1 MSMPAV
7 ALARAPEASAAE
19 PFVEASPFRDFSQPW
34 LDLNDKSVLVT
45 GGTGSF
51 GKHFVK
57 QVIANYKP
65 RRVIIFSRDELKQ
78 SEMAQDFPQSQYP
91 FMRYFI
97 GDVRDRDRLD
107 LALRDVDYVV
117 HAAAMKQVPTAEYNP
132 FECIRTNVY
141 GAENLVYAA
150 LRRDVKKVIA
160 LSTDK
165 AANPVNLYGASKLAS
180 DKIFVAANNLSGADG
195 TKFSVVRYGNVFGSR
210 GSVVPFFKKLIAE
223 GAESL
228 PITDARMTR
237 FWITL
242 NQGVNFVLSSME
254 MTRGGEI
261 FVPKIPSTTI
271 TDLARLVSPKL
282 GPAHCRHPSRREAAR
297 DHDPGRRCA
306 LHRRTRRSLC
316 DPGQFRH
323 RLARSLSA
331 LRRPAGGRRFLLF
344 ERRQSGT
351 ARCPRTADP
360 ARARLCLTRPRPED
374 ALRFLPYGRQE
385 IGDADIKA
393 VVEALCSD
401 YLTTGPRV
409 AQFENAFAEYC
420 GAARRRR
427 RQQRH
432 RRASC
437 RHARARRRSGR
448 RGHRS
453 RHHLCGQRQC
463 GRL

>member
-7 ALARAPEASAAE
+7 AVTRAPDAPVSAKAA
-19 PFVEASPFRDFSQPW
+19 EASPFRDFSQPW
-34 LDLNDKSVLVT
+34 LDLNDKSVLIT

-51 GKHFVK
+51 GKHFVR

-132 FECIRTNVY
+132 FECIRTNVN

-165 AANPVNLYGASKLAS
+165 AANPINLYGASKLAS
-180 DKIFVAANNLSGADG
+180 DKIFVAANNLAGAEG

-210 GSVVPFFKKLIAE
+210 GSVVPYFKKLIAE

-228 PITDARMTR
+228 PITDERMTR

-282 GPAHCRHPSRREAAR
+282 GQHVVGIRPGEKLHETMIPADDAHSTVELDDRYVILASFAIASREAYLHSGAQPVPEGFSYSSDTNPEQLDAR
-297 DHDPGRRCA
+297 G
-306 LHRRTRRSLC
+306 LQMLLE
-316 DPGQFRH
+316 
-323 RLARSLSA
+323 LAYA
-331 LRRPAGGRRFLLF
+331 
-344 ERRQSGT
+344 
-351 ARCPRTADP
+351 
-360 ARARLCLTRPRPED
+360 
-374 ALRFLPYGRQE
+374 
-385 IGDADIKA
+385 
-393 VVEALCSD
+393 
-401 YLTTGPRV
+401 
-409 AQFENAFAEYC
+409 
-420 GAARRRR
+420 
-427 RQQRH
+427 
-432 RRASC
+432 
-437 RHARARRRSGR
+437 
-448 RGHRS
+448 
-453 RHHLCGQRQC
+453 
-463 GRL
+463 